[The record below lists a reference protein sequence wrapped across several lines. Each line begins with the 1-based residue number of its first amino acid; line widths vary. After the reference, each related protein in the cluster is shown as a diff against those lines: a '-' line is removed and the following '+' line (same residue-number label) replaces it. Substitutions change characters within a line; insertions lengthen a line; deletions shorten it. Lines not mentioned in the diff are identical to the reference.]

1 MDQEK
6 RSSKTKNNILKA
18 AAECFAEYGFEA
30 TDVNKICKKLGL
42 TKGAFYYHFSSKQ
55 DLFLEL
61 LDRWINKI
69 ANQLDSVHL
78 ESKDTL
84 KILINIT
91 EKIQPAFE
99 EVDSQLPLF
108 LELYI
113 KAIWKT
119 ELKKVII
126 KSYQK
131 FLDFFTDII
140 EKGIKEGSIKQ
151 VCAEDVA
158 KILFSITIG
167 LLIQGLLNPLGA
179 DWGDLAKKSFMLLL
193 K

>member
-1 MDQEK
+1 M
-6 RSSKTKNNILKA
+6 
-18 AAECFAEYGFEA
+18 
-30 TDVNKICKKLGL
+30 
-42 TKGAFYYHFSSKQ
+42 
-55 DLFLEL
+55 
-61 LDRWINKI
+61 
-69 ANQLDSVHL
+69 
-78 ESKDTL
+78 
-84 KILINIT
+84 
-91 EKIQPAFE
+91 
-99 EVDSQLPLF
+99 DSQLPLF

-113 KAIWKT
+113 KAIWEP

-151 VCAEDVA
+151 VYAEDVA

-167 LLIQGLLNPLGA
+167 LLIQGLLNPLGT

-193 K
+193 KW

>member
-6 RSSKTKNNILKA
+6 RSIKTKNNILKA

-30 TDVNKICKKLGL
+30 TDVNKICKKIGL
-42 TKGAFYYHFSSKQ
+42 TKGAFYHHFSSKQ

-61 LDRWINKI
+61 LDGWINKI

-84 KILINIT
+84 KILIDIT
-91 EKIQPAFE
+91 EKIQPVFE

-113 KAIWKT
+113 KAIWEP

-158 KILFSITIG
+158 KILFSIAIG
-167 LLIQGLLNPLGA
+167 LLIQGLLNPPGT